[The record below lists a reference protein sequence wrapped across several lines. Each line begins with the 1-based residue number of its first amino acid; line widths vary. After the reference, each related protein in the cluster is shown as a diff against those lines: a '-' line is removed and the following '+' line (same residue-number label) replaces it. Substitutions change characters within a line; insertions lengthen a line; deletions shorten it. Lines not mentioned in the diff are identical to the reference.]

1 MVKSMEISYYN
12 YKFCLDKYNNLNIA
26 QDTSQISFMLSS
38 MLDYVSP
45 TDVALD
51 VGAFIGYTAIALANK
66 CRKVLAF
73 EPAETAFNILKTNTA
88 PYENI
93 SIFNVAVGRYN
104 QLVDLYIEPTFEAD
118 NRVLP
123 VTGRATQPVKMVTLD
138 AAVQEEV
145 NFIKVDVQGYEGEV
159 IRGAINLVNTYKPTL
174 CLEFAPYLQDQA
186 SVTSA
191 QLLDVLD
198 FLGYTF
204 IDIDQLNYEL
214 IPTSKSYLLNRY
226 RKELGIHTDILCI
239 HRNNIG

>member
-1 MVKSMEISYYN
+1 
-12 YKFCLDKYNNLNIA
+12 
-26 QDTSQISFMLSS
+26 MLSS

-45 TDVALD
+45 TDVAVD
-51 VGAFIGYTAIALANK
+51 VGAFIGYTAVALANK
-66 CRKVLAF
+66 CHKVLAF
-73 EPAETAFNILKTNTA
+73 EPAETAFSILKANTA

-93 SIFNVAVGRYN
+93 KIFNVAVGSYN
-104 QLVDLYIEPTFEAD
+104 QIVDLYIEPTFEAD

-123 VTGRATQPVKMVTLD
+123 VIGRPTQSIEMVTLD
-138 AAVQEEV
+138 TVITEAV

-159 IRGAINLVNTYKPTL
+159 IRGTVNLLNIYKPTL

-186 SVTSA
+186 NVTSA

-204 IDIDQLNYEL
+204 IDINQLNYKL
-214 IPTSKSYLLNRY
+214 VPASKSYLLNRY